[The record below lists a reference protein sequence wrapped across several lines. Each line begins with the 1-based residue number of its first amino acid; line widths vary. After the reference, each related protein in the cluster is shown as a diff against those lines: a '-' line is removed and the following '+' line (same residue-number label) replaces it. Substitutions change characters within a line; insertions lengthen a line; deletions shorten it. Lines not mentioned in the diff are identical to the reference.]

1 MVAIQRPKIPAEIET
16 LEQVCDRYGVAKLV
30 CITAAGSSQEA
41 NRYVVYYQEDC
52 AHPGMSQFFDLEQ
65 AIAASANAPAHL
77 IPFVAPCTEWPSFQQ
92 EIKNGVVLYRRHA
105 ANA

>member
-1 MVAIQRPKIPAEIET
+1 MIAIQKPAIPAEAET

-30 CITAAGSSQEA
+30 RITAAGNSQES
-41 NRYVVYYQEDC
+41 NRYVVYYREDC

-77 IPFVAPCTEWPSFQQ
+77 IPFGAPCTEWPSFQQ

>member
-1 MVAIQRPKIPAEIET
+1 MIAIQKPAIPAEIET

-30 CITAAGSSQEA
+30 RITAADDRQSP
-41 NRYVVYYQEDC
+41 NRYVVYYREDC

-77 IPFVAPCTEWPSFQQ
+77 IPFGAPCTEWPSFQQ
-92 EIKNGVVLYRRHA
+92 EIKNGVVLYPIPS